1 MTLLGL
7 SRTGRPARAPRR
19 REAAAPL
26 DVNAEVAVLRQDL
39 AVLDARLAA
48 LAASLR
54 RHEVVAA
61 LRAVDGPF
69 AGDAPAAA
77 GTTAQWLD
85 RVRTSLEEPR
95 ATLAEAHVAAGGL
108 ASR

>member
-19 REAAAPL
+19 RETPAPL
-26 DVNAEVAVLRQDL
+26 DVNAEVAALRQDL
-39 AVLDARLAA
+39 AVLDARLAR
-48 LAASLR
+48 LGASLR
-54 RHEVVAA
+54 RPEVVAA

-77 GTTAQWLD
+77 GTAALWLD
-85 RVRTSLEEPR
+85 RAREELAGP
-95 ATLAEAHVAAGGL
+95 ASTLAEAHVAAGGL